1 MVLNIALAL
10 WALKPWAFNVVHVV
24 VALGFYF
31 IISSIVSLAVQDKQR
46 VWITQ
51 LDGQTNIQISQVFV
65 SLSTLEDGLYG
76 GTFTVGRITSSLS
89 TAVSCG
95 KGSEM

>member
-10 WALKPWAFNVVHVV
+10 WALKPLVIWAFNVVHVV
-24 VALGFYF
+24 VALGFYS

-65 SLSTLEDGLYG
+65 PLKHLGRWLKRGNLHCRED
-76 GTFTVGRITSSLS
+76 
-89 TAVSCG
+89 C
-95 KGSEM
+95 K